1 MGGLVNRLRDFL
13 WPHIRSAL
21 VWFSAVVAGLAER
34 VNGLRRPQ
42 IRPALAWFSAVVAG
56 LADRV
61 HALRP
66 AFRRPHEEPLE
77 TVSARRPN
85 RLEALKWRVRMSRLG
100 RSADG
105 IIVLPLLG
113 AVLVLG
119 VFTATA
125 ATRGSSPPGEE
136 SDLTPAANTTVEG
149 STGEIVTETITRK
162 GKTLRVVRYRTRTKP
177 GRVVLETVS
186 GRSVTLPGHSVT
198 IPGASVTLPGHTK
211 TVVETETRTRTVTV
225 PTVTTVTVIST
236 TTETIPVTTTEP
248 PPQG

>member
-1 MGGLVNRLRDFL
+1 M
-13 WPHIRSAL
+13 
-21 VWFSAVVAGLAER
+21 
-34 VNGLRRPQ
+34 
-42 IRPALAWFSAVVAG
+42 
-56 LADRV
+56 
-61 HALRP
+61 
-66 AFRRPHEEPLE
+66 
-77 TVSARRPN
+77 PN
-85 RLEALKWRVRMSRLG
+85 RLAVLRWRLRTSRLG

-125 ATRGSSPPGEE
+125 ATRGSSSPETGSNLAAAITTGDLSGDVSSGE
-136 SDLTPAANTTVEG
+136 V
-149 STGEIVTETITRK
+149 VTETITRK
-162 GKTLRVVRYRTRTKP
+162 GKTLRVIRYRTKP

-186 GRSVTLPGHSVT
+186 GRSVTLPGNSVT
-198 IPGASVTLPGHTK
+198 VPGASVTLPGHTK

-236 TTETIPVTTTEP
+236 TTETVPATTTEP